1 MRISILS
8 LNGVPLAHARYYDF
22 ETAGGGIG
30 REDGN
35 ELVLPD
41 EKRHI
46 SRLQARVQCIGGQF
60 FLEDRGANPSS
71 VNDRPVGQGNRV
83 PLSAGDRIA
92 IGGYLLQV
100 DYEPAPQRISTPAR
114 MTPTSDPLGL
124 SPGGAASWSDNDPF
138 APQPAGGRAAVAEP
152 PHAAPSSSFSS
163 DDPFA
168 VFKVASPASQE
179 LPGSAGPV
187 APARSP
193 ATPSVDPLGLG
204 LERNEPSV
212 DELFG
217 SLHSGGSDP
226 FAGTPLS
233 DTPSATTS
241 GSLADVNP
249 LALFGKSPSPP
260 LRVDPQRDDAPLLHQ
275 AFQPPTPQAP
285 ASSSEMVLSWDLPS
299 VPQKAAAARIPVSAT
314 QAADSSLTE
323 IVSSASVGKIVDQP
337 PVSTDSAISVQ
348 QLRSTALPMS
358 APAVPATPAISSEA
372 AQDLLSAFQRGLGVP
387 INPPAGMT
395 PALLE
400 RIGSVL
406 RQATQGTVDLLA
418 ARELTK
424 REVHAEQTTLFDKRT
439 NPLKISPDVDF
450 VLLQLLTP
458 QGRFMPPEE
467 AMRDVYNDLRA
478 HQFGVM
484 AGMRAA
490 LDGVLK
496 RFEPKVLEERVVS
509 RHVFDNLLPGS
520 RKARLWDLFE
530 QMYGEIS
537 REAEDDFHALFGR
550 EFLRAYEDQVERLQ
564 KERTAER

>member
-46 SRLQARVQCIGGQF
+46 SRLQARVLCIGGQF

-100 DYEPAPQRISTPAR
+100 DYEPAPQRVSTPAR
-114 MTPTSDPLGL
+114 VTPTSDPLGL
-124 SPGGAASWSDNDPF
+124 SHGGAASWSDNDPF
-138 APQPAGGRAAVAEP
+138 APQPAGGRVAVAEP
-152 PHAAPSSSFSS
+152 LHAASSSSFSS

-168 VFKVASPASQE
+168 VFKVASPASQD
-179 LPGSAGPV
+179 LPGSAGPL

-193 ATPSVDPLGLG
+193 ATPSFDPLGLG

-217 SLHSGGSDP
+217 SLHSGGTDP

-233 DTPSATTS
+233 DTPSATTN
-241 GSLADVNP
+241 GSPAEVNP

-299 VPQKAAAARIPVSAT
+299 VPQKAAARIPVSAT

-337 PVSTDSAISVQ
+337 PVATDSAISVQ
-348 QLRSTALPMS
+348 HLRPTALPKS
-358 APAVPATPAISSEA
+358 VPAVPATPAISSEA

-564 KERTAER
+564 KERAAER

>member
-1 MRISILS
+1 
-8 LNGVPLAHARYYDF
+8 
-22 ETAGGGIG
+22 
-30 REDGN
+30 
-35 ELVLPD
+35 
-41 EKRHI
+41 
-46 SRLQARVQCIGGQF
+46 
-60 FLEDRGANPSS
+60 
-71 VNDRPVGQGNRV
+71 
-83 PLSAGDRIA
+83 
-92 IGGYLLQV
+92 
-100 DYEPAPQRISTPAR
+100 
-114 MTPTSDPLGL
+114 
-124 SPGGAASWSDNDPF
+124 
-138 APQPAGGRAAVAEP
+138 
-152 PHAAPSSSFSS
+152 
-163 DDPFA
+163 
-168 VFKVASPASQE
+168 
-179 LPGSAGPV
+179 
-187 APARSP
+187 
-193 ATPSVDPLGLG
+193 
-204 LERNEPSV
+204 
-212 DELFG
+212 
-217 SLHSGGSDP
+217 
-226 FAGTPLS
+226 
-233 DTPSATTS
+233 
-241 GSLADVNP
+241 VNP

-299 VPQKAAAARIPVSAT
+299 VPQKAAARIPVSAT

-337 PVSTDSAISVQ
+337 PVATDSAISVQ
-348 QLRSTALPMS
+348 HLRPTALPKS
-358 APAVPATPAISSEA
+358 VPAVPATPAISSEA

-564 KERTAER
+564 KERAAER